1 MRFAPSVRRRLR
13 WIGLATLIALVVYPV
28 SLGPASYFVW
38 RDATPRMPFAPM
50 YHAFYR
56 PLWAVANPLGL
67 AGPLWDYEDYCI
79 RLAAHHDGNDIGPVI
94 TPPEPRD
101 DLPE

>member
-1 MRFAPSVRRRLR
+1 V
-13 WIGLATLIALVVYPV
+13 
-28 SLGPASYFVW
+28 
-38 RDATPRMPFAPM
+38 
-50 YHAFYR
+50 
-56 PLWAVANPLGL
+56 